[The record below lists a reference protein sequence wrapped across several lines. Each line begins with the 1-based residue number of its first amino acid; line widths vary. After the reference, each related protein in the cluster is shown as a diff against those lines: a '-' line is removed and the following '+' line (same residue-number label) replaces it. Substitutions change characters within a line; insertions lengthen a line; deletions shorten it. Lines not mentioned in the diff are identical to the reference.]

1 MRDIFSEGLL
11 YLDLL
16 EVYGSSHLVAELCG
30 VAQSNAYRGA
40 TSCAKLLALDLQKQ
54 DGRYVASQNKDV
66 LADLRRVNQRLRVR
80 QAGRLRAMVDP
91 VFVSAGLPGASEDLQ
106 LLPKAWQD
114 LSATLQFLEQS
125 ILDLVVVRGLE
136 WFHAFPAEASPRLKG
151 QPWRHGDY
159 LASVLH
165 EEPLRLFVAVD
176 HPLLQAGAL
185 TPEQLAIYP
194 SPDVERA
201 EQGCWR
207 SLLRPHGLCTQRLS
221 LARFQPSQWE
231 EQVYQQ
237 GWIVPSCSSAMEAHL
252 GTPEQGGY
260 RVLPYQLQLKERA
273 VLLVNASYATEPR
286 LRRLLLQWLSPSLQ
300 FVGC

>member
-40 TSCAKLLALDLQKQ
+40 ISCAKLLALDLQKH
-54 DGRYVASQNKDV
+54 DGRYVASQNQDV

-80 QAGRLRAMVDP
+80 QAGRLRVMVDP
-91 VFVSAGLPGASEDLQ
+91 LFAAAGLPGASSDLQ
-106 LLPKAWQD
+106 VLPKAWLD
-114 LSATLQFLEQS
+114 LSTTMQYLEQS

-136 WFHAFPAEASPRLKG
+136 WVHAFPCEQVPRLKG

-165 EEPLRLFVAVD
+165 EEPLRLFVATD
-176 HPLLQAGAL
+176 HSLLRAGSL
-185 TPEQLAIYP
+185 RPEQLAIYP
-194 SPDVERA
+194 SPDVERT

-207 SLLRPHGLCTQRLS
+207 SLLRPHGLCTQRVSGSRLQ
-221 LARFQPSQWE
+221 AGQWE
-231 EQVYQQ
+231 EQVYQD
-237 GWIVPSCSSAMEAHL
+237 GWIVPSCSTAMEAYL
-252 GTPEQGGY
+252 GKPEQAGY
-260 RVLPYQLQLKERA
+260 RVLPYQLQLKEQA
-273 VLLVNASYATEPR
+273 VLLVNASYAAEAR
-286 LRRLLLQWLSPSLQ
+286 LRNLLLQWLSPSLQ
-300 FVGC
+300 FVGR